1 MANAGFYL
9 YGAKGKVG
17 NIVARKGRKGTI
29 LAERRFSIRNPR
41 TNKQMAQRI
50 ILATV
55 AQAAKFLSPIVDHS
69 FEGVAI
75 GQLSKDRFRKL
86 NMNRL
91 RKIAANDFATEATG
105 LTARAFTT
113 TKNTEA
119 LIPNSY
125 IISSGSLA
133 SSILKVGTKS
143 VVGNTGFEVIFSDSY
158 FPLSVA
164 TAGSEKITLGDAIKQ
179 IFGLS
184 GVNEQLTFVAIQKT
198 GANFKYAY
206 NDDPDTPGMMIPYTG
221 MVARRMFIDP
231 SVDLSKQIS
240 TDAATIA
247 AEIESA
253 FNASEKTDQNL
264 TSALKRFLVSY
275 MNTSIENSNLDVV
288 FQETFD
294 FTAFNSG
301 SSAQTPELG
310 YVYALGIIR
319 SKLMEDNTWKLSNS
333 DMVLG
338 NTTADGDSNFGIFW
352 NGAIAAWFEG
362 STVAD
367 DNMYLEAGT
376 DENTIGESFT

>member
-1 MANAGFYL
+1 M
-9 YGAKGKVG
+9 
-17 NIVARKGRKGTI
+17 
-29 LAERRFSIRNPR
+29 LAERKFSIRNPR

-55 AQAAKFLSPIVDHS
+55 AQAAKYLSPIVDHS
-69 FEGVAI
+69 FEGIAI
-75 GQLSKDRFRKL
+75 GQISKERFRKL

-125 IISSGSLA
+125 AISRGSLA
-133 SSILKVGTKS
+133 SSRLEVSTKS
-143 VVGNTGFEVIFSDSY
+143 VVGNTAFEVDFVDCLI
-158 FPLSVA
+158 PLSVA

-198 GANFKYAY
+198 GANYKYAY
-206 NDDPDTPGMMIPYTG
+206 NDDPDAPGMMIPYTG

-240 TDAATIA
+240 TDVATIA

-253 FNASEKTDQNL
+253 FNVSEKTDQNL
-264 TSALKRFLVSY
+264 TGAIKRFLVAY
-275 MNTSIENSNLDVV
+275 MNTSIDNSALDVV
-288 FQETFD
+288 FQEAFD
-294 FTAFNSG
+294 FTEFNSG
-301 SSAQTPELG
+301 NSAQNAVLG

-319 SKLMEDNTWKLSNS
+319 SKLMEDNTWQLSNS

-352 NGAIAAWFEG
+352 NGTIAAWFEG

-367 DNMYLEAGT
+367 DAMYLEAGT

>member
-1 MANAGFYL
+1 MGKTGFYL
-9 YGAKGKVG
+9 YGTKGKVG
-17 NIVARKGRKGTI
+17 NLVARRGRKGTI
-29 LAERRFSIRNPR
+29 LAARKFTIKNPR

-75 GQLSKDRFRKL
+75 GQLSKERFRKL

-91 RKIAANDFATEATG
+91 RKVAANDFATEATG
-105 LTARAFTT
+105 LTARAYTT
-113 TKNTEA
+113 TKNVEA

-125 IISSGSLA
+125 IISQGSLSNSKLA
-133 SSILKVGTKS
+133 VVANGHNTTFDIIFPNCSI
-143 VVGNTGFEVIFSDSY
+143 
-158 FPLSVA
+158 PLVVA

-179 IFGLS
+179 IFGLA

-198 GANFKYAY
+198 GENYKYAY

-221 MVARRMFIDP
+221 MVARRMFLDP
-231 SVDLSKQIS
+231 SVDLSKN
-240 TDAATIA
+240 IA
-247 AEIESA
+247 ADVSVIAEEIEAA
-253 FNASEKTDQNL
+253 FNASVKTDQEI
-264 TSALKRFLVSY
+264 TKALRDY
-275 MNTSIENSNLDVV
+275 IEDN
-288 FQETFD
+288 FD
-294 FTAFNSG
+294 SEITGASLNMMSTGYFDYTNFNSG
-301 SSAQTPELG
+301 ALASAAALG

-319 SKLMEDNTWKLSNS
+319 SKLKEDNTWQLSNTT
-333 DMVLG
+333 MVLG
-338 NTTADGDSNFGIFW
+338 ETTADGDSNFGIYW

-367 DNMYLEAGT
+367 DGMYLEAGT

>member
-1 MANAGFYL
+1 MAKAGFYL
-9 YGAKGKVG
+9 YGTKGKVG
-17 NIVARKGRKGTI
+17 NIVARKGRKGTV
-29 LAERRFSIRNPR
+29 LAERKFSIKNPR

-55 AQAAKFLSPIVDHS
+55 AQAAKYLSPIVDHS

-75 GQLSKDRFRKL
+75 GQLSKERFRKL

-125 IISSGSLA
+125 IISRGSLA
-133 SSILKVGTKS
+133 DSKLRVETDAT
-143 VVGNTGFEVIFSDSY
+143 GNTKFNVVFQDCTI
-158 FPLSVA
+158 PLADA
-164 TAGSEKITLGDAIKQ
+164 TAGQEKITLGDAIKQ

-198 GANFKYAY
+198 GENYKYAY
-206 NDDPDTPGMMIPYTG
+206 GDDPDNPGMMIPYTG
-221 MVARRMFIDP
+221 MVARRMFLDP
-231 SVDLSKQIS
+231 SVDLSQLIV
-240 TDAATIA
+240 
-247 AEIESA
+247 AEIGPIQSAIEAA
-253 FNASEKTDQNL
+253 FNVSKKTDQAL
-264 TSALKRFLVSY
+264 TSVIAEIINDFDYEVEGSTLKIRSTREL
-275 MNTSIENSNLDVV
+275 
-288 FQETFD
+288 D
-294 FTAFNSG
+294 FTQFNSG
-301 SSAQTPELG
+301 EPAQTPALG

-319 SKLMEDNTWKLSNS
+319 SKLMENNTWQLSNS
-333 DMVLG
+333 EMVLG
-338 NTTADGDSNFGIFW
+338 NTTADGDSNFGIYW

-367 DNMYLEAGT
+367 DAMYLEAGT